1 MRANCIQDC
10 FDSTSGRYY
19 ARGESY
25 EVDASSSFIQAHFD
39 VPKGEKEAE
48 PPKPPKPPKGQKG
61 KKAPAA
67 GNTSS
72 APAGQ
77 DEDPDDKEGGD
88 ED

>member
-10 FDSTSGRYY
+10 FDSTRGRYY

-39 VPKGEKEAE
+39 VPTREKEAD
-48 PPKPPKPPKGQKG
+48 PPKGQKG